1 MKIRDRTVLG
11 WALGGFSLGTA
22 MSTVYVF
29 SGASFLPMANGWAQV
44 AMFPGILVEYHTFD
58 LVGYSAAVSLA
69 CLTVGLVY
77 SGLASAVGST
87 VRRMRSVSRRRV
99 LH

>member
-1 MKIRDRTVLG
+1 
-11 WALGGFSLGTA
+11 
-22 MSTVYVF
+22 MSTLYAC
-29 SGASFLPMANGWAQV
+29 SGASFLPMANGWAEV
-44 AMFPGILVEYHTFD
+44 AMFPGIVVGYHTFD

-87 VRRMRSVSRRRV
+87 VRRLISVSRRRAP
-99 LH
+99 H